1 MAYQSMASLDGS
13 PSLRE
18 KGTVDVVDEG
28 ARLIDNDDGSRTDMR
43 LSRRSRKG
51 AALALLVL
59 AVGAISAFS
68 SMGGR
73 KTTQGEYQ
81 IVVPAAHLTLVFLG
95 RMITLYEDCVT
106 FVRRFVITAV
116 R

>member
-1 MAYQSMASLDGS
+1 MAYQSMSPLDGS

-51 AALALLVL
+51 AAVALLVL
-59 AVGAISAFS
+59 AVGAISAFT

-73 KTTQGEYQ
+73 KTTQSEYQ
-81 IVVPAAHLTLVFLG
+81 LVVPVAHLTPEFAG
-95 RMITLYEDCVT
+95 MTITLYEIV
-106 FVRRFVITAV
+106 
-116 R
+116 

>member
-1 MAYQSMASLDGS
+1 MAYQSMSSLDAS

-18 KGTVDVVDEG
+18 NGTVDVVDEG
-28 ARLIDNDDGSRTDMR
+28 ARLIDNVDGTRTDMR

-51 AALALLVL
+51 AALGLLVL

-73 KTTQGEYQ
+73 KTAQSEY
-81 IVVPAAHLTLVFLG
+81 
-95 RMITLYEDCVT
+95 
-106 FVRRFVITAV
+106 
-116 R
+116 